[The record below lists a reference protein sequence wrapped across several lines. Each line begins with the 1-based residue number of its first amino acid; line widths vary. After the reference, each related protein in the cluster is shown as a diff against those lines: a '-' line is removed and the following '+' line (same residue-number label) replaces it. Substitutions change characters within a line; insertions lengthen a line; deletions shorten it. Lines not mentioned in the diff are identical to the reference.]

1 MPLRRCTGLYGSTTL
16 IEHDPMLATHTDV
29 LCVPYGTEGA
39 SAGLY
44 DRGRKLV
51 TAAASFRAAPD
62 PVAAEAPVTP
72 LDATRFEHAP
82 DDVSYLFLGALTGH
96 FGHFILSSMARL
108 WALRF
113 APDPRRRYV
122 ILNAGPVEAVFA
134 LPFLRDILGQLG
146 LGPSNVVCFDAP
158 TRLRRIVVPSPAIEE
173 QNFSHR
179 VFAGLCNRVGAL
191 LTASL
196 PTLADDA
203 PVFLS
208 KMRLQG
214 GVSRLGNEAAFCE
227 RLERRGV
234 RIVIPE
240 QLGFAEQVRLF
251 RDAPV
256 ITGIAGS
263 AMHTAVFAPGR
274 VTLALSFT
282 PTPLSNQRLLDQANG
297 GLGLAFHPE
306 GDLVAEPAQPGFH
319 HVFRLRD
326 PVRTAD
332 EFLAEIEA
340 TLRPAIAARRRAA
353 GDDGATPDSDD
364 PVAGRVLF
372 EHVFSREPPIL
383 TAGEDG
389 WSEPEDS
396 HVWTL
401 GPQST
406 LTLPRPDTVRPLRLE
421 LVLGTTLLPP
431 HLRSRPLAVSVNG
444 VKVRR
449 FTVDRTALYAC
460 TLPESCLAGPA
471 LALRFDHP
479 VTVSPRDLG
488 LNADI
493 RPISIAFNAVR
504 LRELDSP

>member
-1 MPLRRCTGLYGSTTL
+1 MPLRRCTELYGSTTL
-16 IEHDPMLATHTDV
+16 IEHDPMLATYTDV

-51 TAAASFRAAPD
+51 IAAASFRASPD
-62 PVAAEAPVTP
+62 PVAVEAFVTP
-72 LDATRFEHAP
+72 LDAARFEHAP
-82 DDVSYLFLGALTGH
+82 DDVGYLFLGALTGH

-134 LPFLRDILGQLG
+134 LPFLRNILGQLG
-146 LGPSNVVCFDAP
+146 LGPDNVVCFDAP

-179 VFAGLCNRVGAL
+179 VFAGLCNRVGTL

-196 PTLADDA
+196 PAQTHEA

-208 KMRLQG
+208 KMRLQD
-214 GVSRLGNEAAFCE
+214 GVSRLCNEAAFCE

-274 VTLALSFT
+274 ATLALSFT

-353 GDDGATPDSDD
+353 GDGAAPDGGD
-364 PVAGRVLF
+364 PGAGRVLF
-372 EHVFSREPPIL
+372 EHAFTREPPIL
-383 TAGEDG
+383 TAGQDG

-401 GPQST
+401 GPHST
-406 LTLPRPDTVRPLRLE
+406 LTLPRPDTDRPVRLE
-421 LVLGTTLLPP
+421 LVLGTTLLAP
-431 HLRSRPLAVSVNG
+431 HLRSRPLSVSVNG
-444 VKVRR
+444 VEVRR
-449 FTVDRTALYAC
+449 FTVSGTALYAC

-488 LNADI
+488 LNDDI
-493 RPISIAFNAVR
+493 RPISIAFSAVR
-504 LRELDSP
+504 LRELGGP